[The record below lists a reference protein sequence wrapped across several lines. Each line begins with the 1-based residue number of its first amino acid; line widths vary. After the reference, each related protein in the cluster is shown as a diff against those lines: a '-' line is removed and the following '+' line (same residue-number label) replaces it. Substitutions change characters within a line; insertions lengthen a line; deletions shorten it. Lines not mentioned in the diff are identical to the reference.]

1 MLDPVVPFTIP
12 RLSGRFVARSS
23 SCVSDATRED
33 SRSNREIDYGFFF
46 VDRCRSMGG
55 RCGTGRK
62 ERKNCCCR
70 EGDLENCA
78 DCERRLTRRLKMF
91 AKSRETGAEEV
102 ERYLLR
108 CYS

>member
-46 VDRCRSMGG
+46 VDRWAEDVG
-55 RCGTGRK
+55 RDVKK
-62 ERKNCCCR
+62 ERIV
-70 EGDLENCA
+70 A
-78 DCERRLTRRLKMF
+78 
-91 AKSRETGAEEV
+91 V
-102 ERYLLR
+102 EREIWKIVPIVNGA
-108 CYS
+108 